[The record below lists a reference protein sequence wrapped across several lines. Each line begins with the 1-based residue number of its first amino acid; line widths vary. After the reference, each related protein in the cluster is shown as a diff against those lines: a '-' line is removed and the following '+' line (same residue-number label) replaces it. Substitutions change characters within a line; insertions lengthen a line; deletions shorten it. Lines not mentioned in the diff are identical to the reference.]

1 MTDRSE
7 EPDITEAG
15 RSAVSDDRFN
25 WLEYPNDDFPY
36 YNGRPVRISGPQW
49 WFVMLM
55 TAIGFLALVAPI
67 PFIPG
72 AIGQF
77 IRAILFFAIPLAG
90 LAIVTLGH
98 WTAIFRPIGGRDI
111 KWIIGFA
118 VLNILGSVAI
128 GSAVLR
134 LFGATANPLVSGL
147 GSQSTSEQV
156 LFFLKTALQ
165 LFAD

>member
-90 LAIVTLGH
+90 SLSSLSAT
-98 WTAIFRPIGGRDI
+98 GR
-111 KWIIGFA
+111 
-118 VLNILGSVAI
+118 
-128 GSAVLR
+128 R
-134 LFGATANPLVSGL
+134 YFGRSGDGTSSGL
-147 GSQSTSEQV
+147 SVSPCLTS
-156 LFFLKTALQ
+156 
-165 LFAD
+165 